1 MSSNRKSTAVIHK
14 LKLLCSSLRD
24 YFKNVNILKPH
35 HGPSWPQEVWG
46 LSNVECSDINDPM
59 VGKILKKKN
68 TTNFSIISLT
78 YSHTLWVEINE
89 CRGFEEQTDARP
101 TKRYFSKEI
110 EICYFSCEKLVYNS
124 CRGTFLVQ
132 YFV

>member
-1 MSSNRKSTAVIHK
+1 MA
-14 LKLLCSSLRD
+14 
-24 YFKNVNILKPH
+24 
-35 HGPSWPQEVWG
+35 PSWPQEVWG

-89 CRGFEEQTDARP
+89 CRGLEEQTCQAN
-101 TKRYFSKEI
+101 
-110 EICYFSCEKLVYNS
+110 EKIFQQGDWNML
-124 CRGTFLVQ
+124 L
-132 YFV
+132 